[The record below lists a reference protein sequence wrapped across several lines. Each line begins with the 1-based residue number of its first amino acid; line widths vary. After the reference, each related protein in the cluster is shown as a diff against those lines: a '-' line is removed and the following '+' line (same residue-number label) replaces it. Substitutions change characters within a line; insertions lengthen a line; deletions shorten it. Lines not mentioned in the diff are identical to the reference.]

1 MIRGSDEV
9 TYLKAN
15 GLDNILAA
23 IATKS
28 CPRGVDYF
36 IDGATPKQTSRRSFF
51 LSICTL
57 EPQRFLNIASP
68 NKRSHTS

>member
-1 MIRGSDEV
+1 MLSYVFVAGCEYGRKIRGSDEV

-28 CPRGVDYF
+28 CPR
-36 IDGATPKQTSRRSFF
+36 
-51 LSICTL
+51 
-57 EPQRFLNIASP
+57 
-68 NKRSHTS
+68 